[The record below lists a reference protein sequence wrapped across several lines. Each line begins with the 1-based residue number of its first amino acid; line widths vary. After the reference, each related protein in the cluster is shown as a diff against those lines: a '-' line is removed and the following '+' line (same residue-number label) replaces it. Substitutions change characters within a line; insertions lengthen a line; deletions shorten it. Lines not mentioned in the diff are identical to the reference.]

1 MCPVTCGLCSP
12 EVGTSPTAT
21 APKQEAPSG
30 CQDSANNCGT
40 LLEYCT
46 GAETKEMMQ
55 IQCKKSCGFCDA
67 GPPAVEACEDDPAI
81 NCGSFLAYCINK
93 NTDVPKKCRKSCG
106 LCPGMTPVTPA
117 PAVVTTRA
125 PTTVATTKAVVTMA
139 PASVA
144 KESASSTDCK
154 YFSLLNHIRILITLI
169 SNLPRYST
177 NQQF

>member
-1 MCPVTCGLCSP
+1 MCPVTCGLCAP
-12 EVGTSPTAT
+12 ESAAGTSPTSTAT
-21 APKQEAPSG
+21 KQEPPSG

-67 GPPAVEACEDDPAI
+67 GPPAVETCEDDPAI

-125 PTTVATTKAVVTMA
+125 PTTVATTKAAVTTA
-139 PASVA
+139 AA
-144 KESASSTDCK
+144 EESSDANCK
-154 YFSLLNHIRILITLI
+154 YKSLLSHIRILIH
-169 SNLPRYST
+169 
-177 NQQF
+177 F

>member
-12 EVGTSPTAT
+12 DAGTSPTTAT
-21 APKQEAPSG
+21 APKQEAPTG

-67 GPPAVEACEDDPAI
+67 APPAVETCEDDPAI

-125 PTTVATTKAVVTMA
+125 PTTTKPTTKAVVTMA
-139 PASVA
+139 PVA
-144 KESASSTDCK
+144 TNESNNADCK
-154 YFSLLNHIRILITLI
+154 YTYLLSHII
-169 SNLPRYST
+169 
-177 NQQF
+177 